1 MLRSDRGE
9 ITLKG
14 LTKVSISCLKKLADK
29 LADKKLADKK
39 WADKYNSFVG
49 QYRPPKSTTD
59 QIQHLSIWS

>member
-1 MLRSDRGE
+1 VLRSDRGE

-29 LADKKLADKK
+29 LADKK
-39 WADKYNSFVG
+39 WSDKYNSFVG